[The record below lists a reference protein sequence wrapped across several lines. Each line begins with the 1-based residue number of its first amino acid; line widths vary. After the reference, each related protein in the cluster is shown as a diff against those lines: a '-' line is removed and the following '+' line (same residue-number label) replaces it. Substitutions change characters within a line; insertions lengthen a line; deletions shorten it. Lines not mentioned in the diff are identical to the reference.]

1 MARPCTTHAR
11 ERIAEAG
18 QLPREAAD
26 GRRAARRRAWW
37 LSHRTAH
44 RVLIAGGGVAGLEAM
59 IALRELAGHRLCLT
73 LLSPGDEFLF
83 PSLSVQDAFAGSA
96 PRRYP
101 LSDIC
106 AEHGAALVHDELE
119 LVEAHRRRVITR
131 DGHEVPYDALAIA
144 VGADRRP
151 ALRGATTFRGPE
163 DTEAIHGIVQDVE
176 GGYIQHIAFI
186 VPPGVTWPLP
196 LYEVALMTAERARS
210 ACVDVKLTIVTPE
223 QAPLGIFGRRA
234 CGVVARLLRDAGI
247 ALLTATSVHE
257 VRNGAALTPGGDTV
271 VRAARVVALP
281 RLVGPAIPGLPADAD
296 GFLAVDGNGR
306 VRDTPGVWAAG
317 DATAFPIKQG
327 GLAAQQAGAAA
338 RSIAAQAG
346 ARVTA
351 TPCHPT
357 LRAKLLTGA
366 GAVYLERTI
375 TGSADDGGST
385 ASSQPLWWPP
395 RKVCTAY
402 LGAYLDRLDRA
413 APVGHPAAVGY
424 ARW

>member
-18 QLPREAAD
+18 ELPREAAD
-26 GRRAARRRAWW
+26 GRRSAGRRAWW

-44 RVLIAGGGVAGLEAM
+44 RVLIAGGGIAGLEAM
-59 IALRELAGHRLCLT
+59 IALRRLAGHRLCLT

-119 LVEAHRRRVITR
+119 LVEVHRRRVITR
-131 DGHEVPYDALAIA
+131 GGREVPYDALAIA
-144 VGADRRP
+144 VGANRRP

-163 DTEAIHGIVQDVE
+163 DTEAIHGIAQDVE

-234 CGVVARLLRDAGI
+234 CGVVPASCATQGSLCSPPPLCTRCATVPRSRPAATPLSAQHASWRSRGSSGPPSRGSRPT
-247 ALLTATSVHE
+247 LTAS
-257 VRNGAALTPGGDTV
+257 
-271 VRAARVVALP
+271 
-281 RLVGPAIPGLPADAD
+281 
-296 GFLAVDGNGR
+296 
-306 VRDTPGVWAAG
+306 
-317 DATAFPIKQG
+317 
-327 GLAAQQAGAAA
+327 
-338 RSIAAQAG
+338 
-346 ARVTA
+346 
-351 TPCHPT
+351 
-357 LRAKLLTGA
+357 
-366 GAVYLERTI
+366 
-375 TGSADDGGST
+375 
-385 ASSQPLWWPP
+385 WP
-395 RKVCTAY
+395 
-402 LGAYLDRLDRA
+402 
-413 APVGHPAAVGY
+413 
-424 ARW
+424 